1 MSDVYIYF
9 LLFSPLFSEGCL
21 HQNNIF
27 VFRVHLLP
35 LLLFQLKS
43 QYSVC
48 DITVGCRD
56 NGEFA
61 LQVEN
66 VQQQQQQQP
75 LCQEQRACF
84 AVHIASHGEGREGKI
99 CKKTKCRFSECAACG
114 VGTGTGDFTCHR
126 ISFEIS
132 QQRLTTDYVFVE
144 KNLLF

>member
-1 MSDVYIYF
+1 MCIYTSF
-9 LLFSPLFSEGCL
+9 FFSPLFCEGCL

-27 VFRVHLLP
+27 VFRVHLLL

-43 QYSVC
+43 QYSIC

-56 NGEFA
+56 NGEFS

-66 VQQQQQQQP
+66 VQQQQQQQQP

-84 AVHIASHGEGREGKI
+84 AMHIASHGEGREGKI
-99 CKKTKCRFSECAACG
+99 CKKTKCRFSECAASG
-114 VGTGTGDFTCHR
+114 VGTGTGDFTFHR

-132 QQRLTTDYVFVE
+132 QQRLTTEYTLVE